1 MNYIEKKN
9 TENTNIKNTNID
21 TDIKISAGPLKIK
34 PFDLSQIKND
44 PIIALIAKRET
55 GIKWIN
61 RENLFMQ
68 QNDKNIN

>member
-1 MNYIEKKN
+1 MEINNIENKN

-21 TDIKISAGPLKIK
+21 TDIKISTSPLKIK

-44 PIIALIAKRET
+44 SKILLIAKRET

-61 RENLFMQ
+61 R
-68 QNDKNIN
+68 